1 MLTSFLYAA
10 TLLTAILLSWLNG
23 TRPERRVALVLLAG
37 NLATIATLLLSQ
49 GHDFTYVSAAYLAV
63 DILGTVALCW
73 IAIRHPSWMTVLV
86 ATFQVNGTLGHAVK
100 LVSPETMDL
109 SYAILLR
116 LWGWP
121 MVLTAI
127 VARFKPGMRRI
138 LRQSDLM
145 GMPAFLRP
153 PITPAGLAMLAERR
167 SETLNRNPNDE
178 TADQS
183 DMEQAPTE
191 PRRPDFDART
201 SRHRPSEIRKVEASR
216 RATR

>member
-23 TRPERRVALVLLAG
+23 THPERRVAQVLLAG
-37 NLATIATLLLSQ
+37 NLATIATLLLSH
-49 GHDFTYVSAAYLAV
+49 GEDFTYVSAAYLAV
-63 DILGTVALCW
+63 DILGAAALCW
-73 IAIRHPSWMTVLV
+73 IAVRHPSWMTVLV

-145 GMPAFLRP
+145 GMPAPLRP
-153 PITPAGLAMLAERR
+153 RITPAGLSLLAERR
-167 SETLNRNPNDE
+167 RDAPNRNEDDE
-178 TADQS
+178 KADENG
-183 DMEQAPTE
+183 MERTTTE
-191 PRRPDFDART
+191 PLRPDFDVQSTRRR
-201 SRHRPSEIRKVEASR
+201 SSKVRKVEGSR

>member
-37 NLATIATLLLSQ
+37 NLATIATLLLSPGQ
-49 GHDFTYVSAAYLAV
+49 DFTYVSAAYLAV
-63 DILGTVALCW
+63 DISGAVALCW
-73 IAIRHPSWMTVLV
+73 IAVRHPSWMTVLV

-138 LRQSDLM
+138 LRQSDLV
-145 GMPAFLRP
+145 GVPTFLRP

-167 SETLNRNPNDE
+167 GEMLNRNPNDE
-178 TADQS
+178 TANQS
-183 DMEQAPTE
+183 DMERATIE
-191 PRRPDFDART
+191 PLRPDVDAQP
-201 SRHRPSEIRKVEASR
+201 SRRRSSEIREVEGSR